1 MNKQPL
7 QIPEEHKKNLAQII
21 HAASH
26 GQLGILST
34 YCKDTG
40 KPAFLLVARN
50 ELGGDRYEIVPFGKL
65 WGPGENP
72 IDMFED
78 PTECECNDNNDNN
91 LTITE

>member
-7 QIPEEHKKNLAQII
+7 PIPKEHKENLHQII

-34 YCKDTG
+34 YEKGTG

-50 ELGGDRYEIVPFGKL
+50 ELGGDHYEIVPFGKL
-65 WGPGENP
+65 WGPGEDP
-72 IDMFED
+72 IELYED
-78 PTECECNDNNDNN
+78 PTNCNCNNNDDNNIS
-91 LTITE
+91 ITE